1 MGRGGS
7 GNWRDQRR
15 CKKASGKG
23 TRLIILHAGSCKG
36 WINGVE
42 LVVQSKKSGDYHDK
56 MTSEHFEEWFNDTL
70 IPKLEPNSIIV
81 MDKASYHSRRLQ
93 KIPTKS
99 STKQEMKDWLTS
111 NGMQFP
117 EKALECEL

>member
-15 CKKASGKG
+15 CQKSFLE
-23 TRLIILHAGSCKG
+23 RYSFNYIQLHVGSCKG
-36 WINGVE
+36 WINGAE
-42 LVVQSKKSGDYHDK
+42 LVFQSKKSGDYHDE
-56 MTSEHFEEWFNDTL
+56 MTSEHFEEWFNNIL

-81 MDKASYHSRRLQ
+81 LDNASYHSHRLQ
-93 KIPTKS
+93 KIPVKS

-111 NGMQFP
+111 NGLQFS
-117 EKALECEL
+117 

>member
-1 MGRGGS
+1 
-7 GNWRDQRR
+7 
-15 CKKASGKG
+15 
-23 TRLIILHAGSCKG
+23 
-36 WINGVE
+36 
-42 LVVQSKKSGDYHDK
+42 

-70 IPKLEPNSIIV
+70 MPELEPNSIIV
-81 MDKASYHSRRLQ
+81 MDNASYHSRRLQ

-117 EKALECEL
+117 EMALKCELDSLIVSSNPVTVYVINPRCACAQRGL

>member
-15 CKKASGKG
+15 CQKASGKG

-36 WINGVE
+36 WINGAE
-42 LVVQSKKSGDYHDK
+42 LVFQSKKSGDYHDE

-81 MDKASYHSRRLQ
+81 MDKASYHSRGLQ

-99 STKQEMKDWLTS
+99 STKQEMKAWLTS
-111 NGMQFP
+111 NGCNFL
-117 EKALECEL
+117 KRH